1 MTNVRPLVD
10 YLSASTAQTLDSF
23 ELARMNRSANSG
35 RQSSTTVAE
44 YSRPEEDLSLPKK
57 LKDKNASSRR
67 RPIPSPLTRAK
78 PLPLLESTTHAADG
92 AIDSAVLRTPI
103 VSHISFNLPISSQLR
118 RDNVVRPSL
127 VAQGHDDE
135 AAATVDK
142 RPIAFARLRAEL
154 LSSRLRR
161 LKCIPIKKQLLKMA
175 APSLRKN
182 DQRYD
187 CLVEVPLLRTGT
199 A

>member
-67 RPIPSPLTRAK
+67 RPIPSPLTRGILRFFTEM
-78 PLPLLESTTHAADG
+78 PCG
-92 AIDSAVLRTPI
+92 IDCRE
-103 VSHISFNLPISSQLR
+103 Q
-118 RDNVVRPSL
+118 
-127 VAQGHDDE
+127 
-135 AAATVDK
+135 
-142 RPIAFARLRAEL
+142 RL
-154 LSSRLRR
+154 
-161 LKCIPIKKQLLKMA
+161 
-175 APSLRKN
+175 
-182 DQRYD
+182 
-187 CLVEVPLLRTGT
+187 
-199 A
+199 